1 MTIILAKH
9 RRHKIFFKQTTI
21 WRLSL
26 LNALRHFLVNDNI
39 FHRTSTHAVYLPYS
53 YNSIGDEDEEDNERF
68 NKGCDCPLP
77 FFKPSQGLQ
86 NKETGERSMLLSLL
100 SFVCIRSRVNLMFTQ
115 IHSPYKHAYKRLIT
129 CICECMYFA
138 RGRAHSRA
146 SLQMRCMQPAARF
159 EPTNPQT
166 VPGPAPIVT
175 SLHTTGTPRNMTSSR
190 RKKENTMR

>member
-1 MTIILAKH
+1 MTIIVAKH
-9 RRHKIFFKQTTI
+9 KRHKRFFKQTTI

-86 NKETGERSMLLSLL
+86 DKETGERSMLLSLL
-100 SFVCIRSRVNLMFTQ
+100 SFVCIRSRVNLMLYKYTVHTNTLTNDWSLVYVSVC
-115 IHSPYKHAYKRLIT
+115 ILLVVVHTVVLPYKWDACSQQQDSNQQILKL
-129 CICECMYFA
+129 FQDQ
-138 RGRAHSRA
+138 
-146 SLQMRCMQPAARF
+146 LP
-159 EPTNPQT
+159 
-166 VPGPAPIVT
+166 
-175 SLHTTGTPRNMTSSR
+175 
-190 RKKENTMR
+190 